1 MKKIITLAALLA
13 TGTAFANAA
22 TITWTGEAGD
32 NAYETAS
39 NWSTNSVPQTGDTVV
54 IGNNATV
61 NQSTR
66 MDWWEM
72 NVTITNGAT
81 LNCTDSVA
89 KWQNGTVTVENGGK
103 LIIADNGEDM
113 NLNCQGS
120 LTINCKS
127 KDGIQINDHLKIINS
142 GANPTTVNFGKEGS
156 MSVNEIW
163 NGAWTINAVLQL
175 ENGADIANA
184 TAYRLVT
191 REFFKLD
198 HNTGN
203 NIFGLSIVSS
213 TVTGSDMVG
222 MESAESADDLTL
234 DVDGMGKYVLTEGNT
249 GSWSISYVQAIPE
262 PSAFGLLAGLGALAL
277 VGTRRR
283 RK

>member
-39 NWSTNSVPQTGDTVV
+39 NWSTNSVPEMGDTVV

-113 NLNCQGS
+113 NLNCQGL

-127 KDGIQINDHLKIINS
+127 EDGIQINDHLKIINS
-142 GANPTTVNFGKEGS
+142 GANPTTVNFGKEGFRS
-156 MSVNEIW
+156 R
-163 NGAWTINAVLQL
+163 AA
-175 ENGADIANA
+175 
-184 TAYRLVT
+184 R
-191 REFFKLD
+191 
-198 HNTGN
+198 
-203 NIFGLSIVSS
+203 
-213 TVTGSDMVG
+213 
-222 MESAESADDLTL
+222 
-234 DVDGMGKYVLTEGNT
+234 
-249 GSWSISYVQAIPE
+249 
-262 PSAFGLLAGLGALAL
+262 AFALLASLSLL
-277 VGTRRR
+277 CVS
-283 RK
+283 